1 MQGNF
6 TFYILIALVVG
17 YLAYYFIWRQKEAK
31 KLQEWL
37 DQHPNAVKVYTK
49 GKISLIGSGTLTIID
64 VDGEQPKQFT
74 EGLKGG
80 FYVLP
85 GTHVVCSQYQ
95 KQRASLVYKSVTT
108 TYDAT
113 KQEIEVEAGKT
124 YLYSFDEKEAEYK
137 FEEIDD
143 HQA

>member
-85 GTHVVCSQYQ
+85 GTHVVGIQERNDNLRCYQ
-95 KQRASLVYKSVTT
+95 ARNRSRSWENIPL
-108 TYDAT
+108 
-113 KQEIEVEAGKT
+113 
-124 YLYSFDEKEAEYK
+124 LL
-137 FEEIDD
+137 
-143 HQA
+143 